1 MNYKKEVELYKKEL
15 EYNEKSE
22 ATIKKYVRDINEF
35 IE

>member
-22 ATIKKYVRDINEF
+22 ATIKNMCVI
-35 IE
+35 